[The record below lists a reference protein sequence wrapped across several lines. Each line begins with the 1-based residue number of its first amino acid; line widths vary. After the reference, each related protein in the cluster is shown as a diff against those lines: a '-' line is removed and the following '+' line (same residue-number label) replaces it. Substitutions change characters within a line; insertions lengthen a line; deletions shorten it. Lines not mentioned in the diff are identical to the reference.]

1 MLDELKDIL
10 GFKLIDTRN
19 IDFSVVNL
27 IVLVVAL
34 MMTGVVLKFILKVI
48 TRKIPAEDK
57 NKFVSVFQFFKYIV
71 YLFVVMFTLHS
82 SGVNM
87 NVFLTASAA
96 LFVGIGLALQTF
108 FQDIISGILM
118 ILDQSLHIGDIIEV
132 DGKVGQVTEIRLRTT
147 RAVTRN
153 DRVMIIPNHKFM
165 SETLF
170 NWTQNNSTNR
180 DQVSVGVAYGS
191 DVRLVKKLLEDCV
204 RETEGVLTD
213 KEVIAI
219 FEDFGDSALN
229 FSVFFYVG
237 NGMRTP
243 RVQSEIRFKI
253 EEAFRQHK
261 ISIPF
266 PQSEVTII
274 NRQNEA

>member
-274 NRQNEA
+274 NRQNKA

>member
-219 FEDFGDSALN
+219 FEDFGDSALS

-274 NRQNEA
+274 NRQNKA